1 MSKDYASLVE
11 PRLGTNT
18 GRWIAFS
25 SACRPFGMVNLSPD
39 TRIQGDWG
47 CGYRYDDTSVVGFSH
62 IHAWQISGILV
73 MPVTGAVDLAAGS
86 DGWKSD
92 FSHATEH
99 CKPGDHRLALN
110 RYGIGVELTATQRA
124 GVHRYTFPAASD
136 AGIVIDLA
144 STLGPCQMGA
154 CELKQTA
161 PRTLEGW
168 VINEPTVRKPKRL
181 KIHFAIALDQ
191 DVRLAHRGQ
200 ARDRL
205 VLSPGARN
213 VTMGIGISY
222 TSIDAA
228 WENLRSETAGKSF
241 DQIRA
246 EARDEWNHWLS
257 RIDVEG
263 GTDSQ
268 RGRFYTDLYF
278 SLLGRRVVSD
288 VSGTYIDN
296 TGTAPAVRQI
306 PLDAAGKPRY
316 RHHNSDAF
324 WGAQWTITPLWL
336 LAYPRVVDDFCRCFM
351 DMYRNGGLIPRGP
364 AGGNYTFVM
373 TSAQTTPLYVAA
385 LHSGVY
391 KPDDVEEVYAAL
403 RKNHFPGGL
412 MSKCGY
418 EHNTC
423 VGGGIKDYLA
433 LGYIPEDLPQAGYH
447 NNGAGQTVEHAWND
461 WTLAQL
467 AHTLGKPDD
476 AQLFASRSKHWRNLF
491 DRSVGFCRPRNRD
504 GSWLEPYSPYS
515 RKGWTEANAWTF
527 TFHCP
532 HDVEGLIECF
542 GSRDAMLARLEE
554 AFEKTRDLGYF
565 VPHEKHET
573 IPFDFGNEPALAACH
588 MFHLAGKPERAQFW
602 SREVLRHLKSGNAP
616 TDSFGG
622 DEDQGLMG
630 AWNVLIAIGLFSA
643 RGACEASPTY
653 QLTAPVF
660 DRVTLRLDPDY
671 FSGTTFTIRSARPGS
686 KGYIRSARLNGTPL
700 ASLELSHRDIVAG
713 GELVLDMS
721 P

>member
-1 MSKDYASLVE
+1 MQTDYASLVE

-39 TRIQGDWG
+39 TRIAGDWG
-47 CGYRYDDTSVVGFSH
+47 CGYRYDDTTVLGFSH

-73 MPVTGAVDLAAGS
+73 MPVIGAVDLSQGPE
-86 DGWKSD
+86 GWKSD

-99 CKPGDHRLALN
+99 CKPGDHRITLE
-110 RYGIGVELTATQRA
+110 RYGIGVELTATQRV
-124 GVHRYTFPAASD
+124 GVHRYTFPAGSD
-136 AGIVIDLA
+136 AGIVVDLA
-144 STLGPCQMGA
+144 STLGPCDMGG
-154 CELKQTA
+154 CELRQTG

-181 KIHFAIALDQ
+181 KIYFAIVVDHN
-191 DVRLAHRGQ
+191 VRLAHGGQ

-205 VLSPGARN
+205 ILDPNAKR

-222 TSIDAA
+222 TSVDAA
-228 WENLRSETAGKSF
+228 WQNLRTETAEKLF
-241 DQIRA
+241 DEVRT
-246 EARDEWNHWLS
+246 EAHAEWNRWLS

-263 GTDSQ
+263 GSDEQ
-268 RGRFYTDLYF
+268 RARFYTDLYF

-288 VSGTYIDN
+288 CAGTYVDN
-296 TGTAPAVRQI
+296 TGAEPVVRQI
-306 PLDAAGKPRY
+306 PLDSAGQPRY

-336 LAYPRVVDDFCRCFM
+336 IAYPRVVDDFCRCFL

-385 LHSGVY
+385 MHAGVFR
-391 KPDDVEEVYAAL
+391 PEDVEETYVAL

-418 EHNTC
+418 EHRTC
-423 VGGGIKDYLA
+423 LGGGIEDYIER
-433 LGYIPEDLPQAGYH
+433 GYIPEDLPNVGYH
-447 NNGAGQTVEHAWND
+447 HNGAGQTVEHAWND
-461 WTLAQL
+461 WSLAQL
-467 AHTLGKPDD
+467 ARTLGKSDD
-476 AQLFASRSKHWRNLF
+476 ATLFAKRSTHWRNLF
-491 DRSVGFCRPRNRD
+491 DRTVGFCRPRNRD
-504 GSWLEPYSPYS
+504 GSWFEPFDPSN

-532 HDVEGLIECF
+532 HDVDGLIDAF
-542 GSRDAMLARLEE
+542 GSRETMLARLEE
-554 AFEKTRDLGYF
+554 AFEKTHALGYF

-588 MFHLAGKPERAQFW
+588 MFHLAGEPRRAQFW
-602 SREVLRHLKSGNAP
+602 SRRVLRHLKSGNAP
-616 TDSFGG
+616 TDTFGG

-630 AWNVLIAIGLFSA
+630 AWNVLVALGLFSA
-643 RGACEASPTY
+643 RGACEQSPTY
-653 QLTAPVF
+653 QLTAPIF
-660 DRVTLRLDPDY
+660 DRVTIHLDSDY
-671 FSGTTFTIRSARPGS
+671 FPGKTFTIRTASSMPD
-686 KGYIRSARLNGTPL
+686 GYIRSASLNGKPL
-700 ASLELSHRDIVAG
+700 ASLELAHASIAAG
-713 GELVLDMS
+713 GDLVLELE
-721 P
+721 